1 MRGKLPQTE
10 DMKGVIQQAI
20 KEAERLNH
28 NYVGTE
34 HLLLAICNF
43 VKVGGGFI
51 NAVICLQEMKVPGD
65 DIRLEVKLLIGNK
78 KEEEAQVEASFEG
91 SWQVEIEKP
100 YDPRMEAI
108 EEDADLREELVKML
122 LSNDYT
128 YEAVT
133 VMADKIVK
141 ALRAMKDRN
150 LAALQTQPEIKK
162 VD

>member
-1 MRGKLPQTE
+1 ML
-10 DMKGVIQQAI
+10 
-20 KEAERLNH
+20 
-28 NYVGTE
+28 
-34 HLLLAICNF
+34 
-43 VKVGGGFI
+43 
-51 NAVICLQEMKVPGD
+51 GD

-91 SWQVEIEKP
+91 SWQVE
-100 YDPRMEAI
+100 MEQAI
-108 EEDADLREELVKML
+108 EEDADLREELVKTL

-141 ALRAMKDRN
+141 ALRAMKDRD
-150 LAALQTQPEIKK
+150 LATLQAQPEIKK